1 MQMENKVNTNN
12 NNNNNTEASLEQ
24 RFPSDQPTDRLL
36 AIITK
41 G

>member
-1 MQMENKVNTNN
+1 MQMENKVNT

-41 G
+41 GR

>member
-1 MQMENKVNTNN
+1 MQMENKVNTN

-41 G
+41 GR